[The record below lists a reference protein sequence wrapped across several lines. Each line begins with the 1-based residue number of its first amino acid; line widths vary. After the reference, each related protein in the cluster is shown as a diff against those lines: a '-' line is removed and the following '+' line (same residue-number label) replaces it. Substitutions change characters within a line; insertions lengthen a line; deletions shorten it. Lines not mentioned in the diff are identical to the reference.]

1 MYEYGRVAGFYI
13 VGVEAGDGE
22 VVYGWVSYLAAGL
35 GDAECLASGGAES
48 GAGGESVGG
57 CPGVVG
63 LVEEQVV
70 LGCDDRAGSV
80 AALAVCVERDLYEV
94 VVAGSAEG
102 CDDRFCSGFSGRWV
116 GGEDFVAWF
125 NFFDGFSCAVGEAY
139 LGSGDETVTCA
150 SEQFECFTGFD
161 EVFDAGE

>member
-1 MYEYGRVAGFYI
+1 M
-13 VGVEAGDGE
+13 
-22 VVYGWVSYLAAGL
+22 
-35 GDAECLASGGAES
+35 
-48 GAGGESVGG
+48 VGG

-70 LGCDDRAGSV
+70 LGCDDRAGAV

-102 CDDRFCSGFSGRWV
+102 CDDMFCFGFAGLWV

-125 NFFDGFSCAVGEAY
+125 DFFDWFVFAVGEAY
-139 LGSGDETVTCA
+139 PGSGDEAV
-150 SEQFECFTGFD
+150 EQ
-161 EVFDAGE
+161 A